1 MRSEAKL
8 EQLRAKVKSQSE
20 EIATLREFNQSLLR
34 HIEDLRS
41 KGKDGMTPGGD
52 GGEEPGNDF
61 FLQQM
66 ASYS

>member
-8 EQLRAKVKSQSE
+8 EQLRAKIKSQTE
-20 EIATLREFNQSLLR
+20 EIATLREFNQSLLK

-41 KGKDGMTPGGD
+41 RGKDTGTED
-52 GGEEPGNDF
+52 AEGGEETGTDF
-61 FLQQM
+61 FSQQM

>member
-8 EQLRAKVKSQSE
+8 EQLRAKVKSQTE

-41 KGKDGMTPGGD
+41 KGKDGGTPD
-52 GGEEPGNDF
+52 EEGGEETGTDF